1 MDQRTRDE
9 LRAGFELQLK
19 HQFYLKPEFPFLHS
33 MGCNHVFFPVKN
45 EEMDFGFLI
54 LEWTP
59 EQNYTWI
66 GTWVDN
72 EEELKRL
79 QGALKEA
86 ENVGVQELWHRRTTL
101 GFANEP
107 DFLSE

>member
-1 MDQRTRDE
+1 MKAKKA
-9 LRAGFELQLK
+9 LRKALEQPWL
-19 HQFYLKPEFPFLHS
+19 Y
-33 MGCNHVFFPVKN
+33 N
-45 EEMDFGFLI
+45 E
-54 LEWTP
+54 
-59 EQNYTWI
+59 Q
-66 GTWVDN
+66 
-72 EEELKRL
+72 ELKRL